1 MLNFSFLFDKSQ
13 FSLLNS
19 SLNINIFLHLKNKH
33 FMNFDELSF
42 RHRWVFYLEFFRR
55 KFAFFIVY
63 NHSTPFV
70 WRFHGEISQT
80 RNQKS
85 MAICC
90 PILNAAA
97 VPKPRRIKTKQHSN
111 GRALLDAQ
119 KKNKKRANLPRPWH
133 QEKTPPTKQQKKK
146 PTAVAGDAI
155 ATTSEKENRVKENK
169 RKSNKRERM
178 EEQG

>member
-19 SLNINIFLHLKNKH
+19 SLDINIFLHLKNKH

-119 KKNKKRANLPRPWH
+119 KKTRNERISHGLGIKKKLHQPNNRKKNRPQWPATPSQQRQKKRI
-133 QEKTPPTKQQKKK
+133 E
-146 PTAVAGDAI
+146 
-155 ATTSEKENRVKENK
+155 
-169 RKSNKRERM
+169 
-178 EEQG
+178 